1 MATFKN
7 NLGCDCIAKT
17 ELLKAMDTW
26 EKFGND
32 PNEGLIRLSTP
43 ALQDRYVPY
52 IKYEDM
58 VNCVKGM
65 PSATPQEPKTGHWI
79 KVHPLQENDE
89 GDYMCSECKCGGLV
103 WKPTTYC
110 PNCGAKMAESEDN
123 E

>member
-26 EKFGND
+26 DKFGND

-52 IKYEDM
+52 VKYEDM
-58 VNCVKGM
+58 VNYVKGM
-65 PSATPQEPKTGHWI
+65 PLVTPQPRKGHWI
-79 KVHPLQENDE
+79 DTEFKKLKE
-89 GDYMCSECKCGGLV
+89 CSICHARWGVYSIEDFDF
-103 WKPTTYC
+103 C
-110 PNCGAKMAESEDN
+110 PNCGCKMAESE